1 MEYQTVVVNLLMA
14 LSRNLDKTI
23 PEKMQFAGA
32 NSGNLIFTETLKK
45 QLVYEK
51 EIWLNANA
59 LKEVENPAVIIP
71 AANFIIQG
79 NDSLMQALIRF
90 LEQTD
95 CPVTM
100 AGLGAQAPG
109 DVLPAELV
117 ARLSEAHIRAFK
129 MLSERAVSIGVRG
142 EYTAECLN
150 RMGIHNVKII
160 GCPSFYFRRQKHS
173 HRLKIPS
180 LNRAQVTITPGRSEE
195 TRILELGMRANAF
208 WLMQMMSEEP
218 ELAFGEK
225 EWGPNVQERVKTFI
239 EKNFPDL
246 NASGQKLWKYMQ
258 SKSRIFFDKQAWNQ
272 FYDEEDITFAF
283 GSRFHG
289 NMAAFQNGVPALWIV
304 HDIRTRELVKTLHLP
319 HIDYERLAGIQYP
332 EELPVYCDYSDYE
345 MNYKVL
351 HDRYVDFLKE
361 NHLKPQ
367 L

>member
-1 MEYQTVVVNLLMA
+1 MEYRTVVANLLMA
-14 LSRNLDKTI
+14 LYRNLDKTI

-32 NSGNLIFTETLKK
+32 NSGNVIFTETLKN

-59 LKEVENPAVIIP
+59 LKEVTNPAVIIP

-100 AGLGAQAPG
+100 AGLGAQASG

-117 ARLSEAHIRAFK
+117 AGLSETHIRAFK

-150 RMGIHNVKII
+150 QMGIHNMKII

-180 LNRAQVTITPGRSEE
+180 LDRVQMTITPGRSEE
-195 TRILELGMRANAF
+195 IRILELGMQMNAS

-218 ELAFGEK
+218 ELAFGES
-225 EWGPNVQERVKTFI
+225 EWTPETQARVKAFI
-239 EKNFPDL
+239 ERYFQGVDV
-246 NASGQKLWKYMQ
+246 SEQELWKYMQ
-258 SKSRIFFDKQAWNQ
+258 DKSRIFFDKKTWNQ

-304 HDIRTRELVKTLHLP
+304 HDIRTKELVKTLHLP
-319 HIDYERLAGIQYP
+319 HIDYQRLMEILYP
-332 EELPVYCDYSDYE
+332 EELLVYCDYSDYE
-345 MNYKVL
+345 MNYGRL
-351 HDRYVDFLKE
+351 HDRYVDFLRE
-361 NHLKPQ
+361 NHLEPQ
-367 L
+367 I